1 MAIGPTKIKIE
12 NLDAKEK
19 NKSASE
25 SEIYVSYNPPDFSL
39 SKGAQIAE
47 IAIPGLDS
55 PLLQFIR
62 GTNEKLTLKL
72 FFDTT
77 DDGTDVREKTK
88 KLYNLVKM
96 DEHTHAVPRC
106 RVSWGKS
113 GEIKGDKSN
122 FNGIVE
128 NINQNFTLFKPDGT
142 PIRAEIEIT
151 FREYKTLEEQLQK
164 PKSYTRTRVVQR
176 GDTLSSI
183 AAEEYKDPNEW
194 RTLAEENKIYDPRRL
209 TPGKIIEIPPLED

>member
-1 MAIGPTKIKIE
+1 MATEPTKIRIE
-12 NLDAKEK
+12 NLDVKAK
-19 NKSASE
+19 NKPE
-25 SEIYVSYNPPDFSL
+25 SERVITVSYNPPDFSL

-77 DDGTDVREKTK
+77 DDGKDVREETK

-96 DEHTHAVPRC
+96 DEHTHAVPKC

-113 GEIKGDKSN
+113 GKIKGDKSN
-122 FNGIVE
+122 FEGIVE

-151 FREYKTLEEQLQK
+151 FREYKVLKKNLEKL
-164 PKSYTRTRVVQR
+164 KSYTRMRVIER

-183 AAEEYKDPNEW
+183 ATEEYNDPSEW
-194 RTLAEENKIYDPRRL
+194 RKLAEINKITDPRRL
-209 TPGKIIEIPPLED
+209 TPGEFLEIPPLEE